1 MAQTVEQTIENL
13 KREISQIQA
22 KFESSEVTQDQAIQ
36 LIMEMKNIFVQ
47 LVQIEQQQDNEIL
60 NIENEINI
68 LQQFVGFPKEN

>member
-36 LIMEMKNIFVQ
+36 LIMEMKNIFAQ